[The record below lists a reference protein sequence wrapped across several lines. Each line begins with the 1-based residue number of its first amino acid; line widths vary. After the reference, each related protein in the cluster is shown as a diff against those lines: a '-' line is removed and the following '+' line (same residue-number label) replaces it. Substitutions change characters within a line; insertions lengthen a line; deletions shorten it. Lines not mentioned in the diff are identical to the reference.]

1 MFRYET
7 SRYVGLLLLLTF
19 QVPFGE
25 SDTLLDAMKN
35 YGPSPEVLNKIEPG
49 NKRYDFIV
57 VGAGSAGSV
66 LANRL
71 SENKKWN
78 VLLLEAGGPETFLHQ
93 VPILVGYFQLSS
105 FNWGYKVEP
114 QRNACLGMVNRQCS
128 WPRGR
133 ALGGTSTLNYMIHTR
148 GNKLDY
154 DIWAALGNEGWSYN
168 DVLDYYKKS
177 EKFDVPGIWAD
188 DSDEDGLSTRPSF
201 KTFDK
206 GPKNYTAPVNFVAGG
221 IQQAGKP
228 KDEAEDKDDDDSDE
242 NASKSQREFP
252 NSSSSEDERP
262 SMAPLRPSFSLNTDG
277 DIAGL
282 RKKKN
287 KVNPLLI
294 QSGMGSWEVHTKGIG
309 AKLLLQ
315 MGFEPGKGLGKQL
328 QGISAPVE
336 AHLRKGRG
344 AIGAYGPE
352 KGPKLPEKKK
362 EEEGEEG
369 KDLKAK
375 LSQWRKGD
383 GTVVKKKVKYVY
395 RSVDQVLEDGKLK
408 PNKKVRTSNEMSR
421 VKVIDMTGPEQRILS
436 GYHAIAGG
444 QQRPDEN
451 VVVTDKKTKVN
462 FALPELQ
469 HNLNILVD
477 MCEQDIIQNDRR
489 TRHLSDRVV
498 ALEAE
503 KKSLS
508 KIVDQHGQLIDTL
521 ENVLDIVDRLMDETN
536 QMSLQETAEA
546 FKDLQD
552 KYYEEYKMY
561 ELGELA
567 SSFVGPK
574 IKDCLTSWNPIIQ
587 PKQPIKLFEQWKS
600 ILESGTTTLQTRTM
614 HSYDQL
620 VWNAWMPSIRG
631 AIQQWT
637 CRQPEPLIEL
647 IEHWMPLLPA
657 WILENILDL
666 LILPKLTLE
675 VEEWNPLTDTVPIH
689 TWIHPWLPLLRNRL
703 DTLIYPIIRRKLGS
717 ALGGWHP
724 SDRSARLM
732 LQPWANVFAKGDME
746 AFLVKNII
754 PKLQIA
760 LSEFVI
766 NPHQQ
771 HLDQWNWV
779 YEWKELI
786 PSHIMAGLL
795 DKFFFPKWLQ
805 VLALW
810 LNHSPN
816 YDQVTNWYMGWKG
829 MLNEK
834 LLAEPLVKEHFKKAL
849 DMMNRAVT
857 GPQSH
862 QPGAMEQV
870 SYLTSLE
877 RTQPTISQM
886 PPTAQPRMERLAEAV
901 RTASQI
907 PQGFK
912 DLVQKKCEERGILFM
927 PIPNRYREAKQV
939 YKVGNVQA
947 YIDRNV
953 LFVCHNGMNWMP
965 IHLNALLDMSEL

>member
-1 MFRYET
+1 
-7 SRYVGLLLLLTF
+7 
-19 QVPFGE
+19 
-25 SDTLLDAMKN
+25 
-35 YGPSPEVLNKIEPG
+35 
-49 NKRYDFIV
+49 
-57 VGAGSAGSV
+57 
-66 LANRL
+66 
-71 SENKKWN
+71 
-78 VLLLEAGGPETFLHQ
+78 
-93 VPILVGYFQLSS
+93 
-105 FNWGYKVEP
+105 
-114 QRNACLGMVNRQCS
+114 
-128 WPRGR
+128 
-133 ALGGTSTLNYMIHTR
+133 MIAT
-148 GNKLDY
+148 LDY
-154 DIWAALGNEGWSYN
+154 LISNMSEDEVESFEITDYDLENEFNINRPRRKLS
-168 DVLDYYKKS
+168 KKQQML
-177 EKFDVPGIWAD
+177 GIWAD
-188 DSDEDGLSTRPSF
+188 DSDEDELSARPSF
-201 KTFDK
+201 KTYNK

-228 KDEAEDKDDDDSDE
+228 VEEKENKDKDDDDDDDVKNE
-242 NASKSQREFP
+242 EGYP

-262 SMAPLRPSFSLNTDG
+262 SNSKQRTSFSMNLEG

-282 RKKKN
+282 RKKRYQ
-287 KVNPLLI
+287 VNPALLK
-294 QSGMGSWEVHTKGIG
+294 SGVGSWEVHTKGIG

-336 AHLRKGRG
+336 AHFRKGRG

-352 KGPKLPEKKK
+352 KAPKVAEKKK
-362 EEEGEEG
+362 EEDIEDT
-369 KDLKAK
+369 KDTKSK
-375 LSQWRKGD
+375 VSQWRKGD
-383 GTVVKKKVKYVY
+383 SANNKKKVKYSY

-408 PNKKVRTSNEMSR
+408 PSRKLPLSSEMSR

-444 QQRPDEN
+444 QQYPDESIPI
-451 VVVTDKKTKVN
+451 TDKKDKIN

-469 HNLNILVD
+469 HNLNLLVD

-489 TRHLSDRVV
+489 TRHLSDRVI

-503 KKSLS
+503 KKNLS
-508 KIVDQHGQLIDTL
+508 KVVDQHGQLIDTL
-521 ENVLDIVDRLMDETN
+521 ENVLAIVDRLMDETSDL
-536 QMSLQETAEA
+536 SLEEIAEV
-546 FKDLQD
+546 FKSLQD
-552 KYYEEYKMY
+552 KYYEEYKVY
-561 ELGELA
+561 ELGDLA
-567 SSFVGPK
+567 TSFVGPK
-574 IKDCLTSWNPIIQ
+574 IKESLLSWNPLIQ
-587 PKQPIKLFEQWKS
+587 PKQPIKLFEQWKE
-600 ILESGTTTLQTRTM
+600 ILEIGTSPLQSRTM
-614 HSYDQL
+614 HPYDQL

-631 AIQQWT
+631 AVQQWT
-637 CRQPEPLIEL
+637 CRHPDPLIEL
-647 IEHWMPLLPA
+647 LEFWIPLLPG
-657 WILENILDL
+657 WIFENILDL

-689 TWIHPWLPLLRNRL
+689 TWIHPWLPLMRNWL

-732 LQPWANVFAKGDME
+732 LQPWAEVFAKGDME

-779 YEWKELI
+779 IEWKELI
-786 PSHIMAGLL
+786 PTHIMAGLL

-805 VLALW
+805 VLTLW

-829 MLNEK
+829 MLSDK
-834 LLAEPLVKEHFKKAL
+834 LLAEPSVKEHFKKAV
-849 DMMNRAVT
+849 DMLNRAVAA
-857 GPQSH
+857 PQSH

-870 SYLTSLE
+870 SYLTNLE
-877 RTQPTISQM
+877 RSQPTIMSQM
-886 PPTAQPRMERLAEAV
+886 PSVVQPRMERLAEAV

-907 PQGFK
+907 PLGFK

-927 PIPNRYREAKQV
+927 PILNRYREAKQV

-947 YIDRNV
+947 YIDGNV
-953 LFVCHNGMNWMP
+953 IFVCHNGANWMP
-965 IHLNALLDMSEL
+965 TNLNALLDMAEL